1 MTNPQQPITE
11 SELHAHV
18 DGRLGASRQAEVE
31 AWLAA
36 NPAERERIN
45 DYRRQNE
52 RLHALFDPVLDEAVP
67 AALRVPAPRRRRFP
81 PMLRI
86 AAMAAWALVGGVLGW
101 MLRGPETLA
110 PLATHPLP
118 QQAALAHVVYAPEV
132 LHPVEVRAEEEAH
145 LVNWL
150 SKRLGR
156 EVRAPHLA
164 DSGYEL
170 VGGRLLPADNGP
182 AAQFMYQDARGNRLT
197 LYVRADAG
205 GNHETAFRYVQEGRV
220 GVFYWVDGP
229 FGYALSGE
237 IDKPQLLR
245 VADNIYR
252 QLNP

>member
-1 MTNPQQPITE
+1 MTNAPQPITE
-11 SELHAHV
+11 TELHTHV
-18 DGRLGASRQAEVE
+18 DGRLGAARHAEVE

-52 RLHALFDPVLDEAVP
+52 RLHALFDQVLAEAVP
-67 AALRVPAPRRRRFP
+67 ATLHVATPRRRFP

-86 AAMAAWALVGGVLGW
+86 AAMAAWALVGGMLGW
-101 MLRGPETLA
+101 MLHGPETPT
-110 PLATHPLP
+110 PLATNALP

-132 LHPVEVRAEEEAH
+132 LHPVEVRAAEESH

-164 DSGYEL
+164 DSGYDL

-197 LYVRADAG
+197 LYVRTDAG
-205 GNHETAFRYVQEGRV
+205 GNRETAFRYAQEGRV

-229 FGYALSGE
+229 LGYALSGE